1 MKVEI
6 NMFSSLSKCKRFV
19 DNFIKNKDMINIKI
33 IPLQGEKGI
42 AYFACMSY
50 Q

>member
-6 NMFSSLSKCKRFV
+6 NMFSGLSKCRKFV
-19 DNFIKNKDMINIKI
+19 DNFIKDKDIINIKI
-33 IPLQGEKGI
+33 IPLQGEKGM

-50 Q
+50 K